1 MFALSVWHDQIGS
14 PPFLLHHVAGPLF
27 INTYI
32 YEVSCGFSAERN
44 KLGFFSENKPE
55 HGPDDKSCQCPH
67 ATHNVHA
74 SRTASLWGPQGPLGA
89 MLGSS
94 TTEGGTGPS
103 PGDFVQVTRCCS
115 QCSLVHNCYSS
126 ALRTQTPFSWQS
138 QYFPHIDNQ
147 RLFRKIGP
155 NEVLLPL

>member
-1 MFALSVWHDQIGS
+1 MAPLQKETSWGFFQKINLSMDQMISHVNAHMLHTMCMQAKLHLSV
-14 PPFLLHHVAGPLF
+14 
-27 INTYI
+27 
-32 YEVSCGFSAERN
+32 
-44 KLGFFSENKPE
+44 
-55 HGPDDKSCQCPH
+55 
-67 ATHNVHA
+67 
-74 SRTASLWGPQGPLGA
+74 WGPQGLLGA

-138 QYFPHIDNQ
+138 QYFSHIDGQ